1 VDYVLDRTPRPD
13 VPTLAVDDDRGFS
26 QQYAFSLDFWW
37 LYLFYLRV
45 VPRAV
50 LVVVVPVFL
59 AWTIAAARGLATS
72 LRGANAG

>member
-1 VDYVLDRTPRPD
+1 
-13 VPTLAVDDDRGFS
+13 
-26 QQYAFSLDFWW
+26 
-37 LYLFYLRV
+37 
-45 VPRAV
+45 V